1 MKRIAIVGGGISG
14 LAAAYELEKARKSGA
29 AIDWQLY
36 EASDRFG
43 GIVETVRQDG
53 FVLEQGPDAWVTEKP
68 WARELA
74 IELRLEAE
82 LIFSNDA
89 TRKTYILIDGRLQPI
104 PDRMRMMVPEDLAA
118 LEDSPLFSDSARK
131 AYAAELTRAD
141 ELRAS
146 ALAEDE
152 SVAAFVQRHFGEEV
166 LAKIAAPLLSGVFGG
181 DVAKLSVRA
190 VMPAFV
196 AMERE
201 YGSLIAGL
209 QAKAKMSSP
218 QPIFTSLRNGMGS
231 LIEALLSHLPAER
244 LHLNRSALSL
254 KRERNLWCLRTST
267 PAEKG
272 RLGKSKKHFNH
283 ILLATPGDVTRN
295 LLAPLDPAAAALIPN
310 DASSAILAAF
320 AFPDATFTLPQGFG
334 FLVPTAQNTESKTP
348 LLAATFVMQ
357 KFPHRAPENAQIL
370 RAFFGGSS
378 ADHFADASDETIA
391 QAALT
396 QLQGILG
403 PLPTPAITT
412 VRRWPRSLPQYEVGH
427 LERIAELDRRIDTLG
442 SLTLLGNA
450 YHGVGLPDLIRDS
463 RAAAKSLASK

>member
-29 AIDWQLY
+29 DIDWQLY

-74 IELRLEAE
+74 IELGLEAE

-89 TRKTYILIDGRLQPI
+89 TRKTYILLDGELQPI
-104 PDRMRMMVPEDLAA
+104 PDRMRMMVPEDLAT
-118 LEDSPLFSDSARK
+118 LEGSPLFSDSARK
-131 AYAAELTRAD
+131 AYAAELTRAE

-146 ALAEDE
+146 APVEDE
-152 SVAAFVQRHFGEEV
+152 SVAAFVQRHFGDEV

-181 DVAKLSVRA
+181 DVARLSVRA

-201 YGSLIAGL
+201 YGSLIAAL
-209 QAKAKMSSP
+209 QVKAKTSSA
-218 QPIFTSLRNGMGS
+218 QPIFTSLRNGLGS
-231 LIEALLSHLPAER
+231 LIEALLAHLPGDR
-244 LHLNRSALSL
+244 LHINRSALSL

-267 PAEKG
+267 PGEKG
-272 RLGKSKKHFNH
+272 RIGKSKRHFNH
-283 ILLATPGDVTRN
+283 VLLATPGDATRD
-295 LLAPLDPAAAALIPN
+295 LLASLDPAAAALIPT

-320 AFPDATFTLPQGFG
+320 VFRDAAFTLPQGFG
-334 FLVPTAQNTESKTP
+334 FLVPPIQNPESKTP
-348 LLAATFVMQ
+348 LLAATFVTQ

-378 ADHFADASDETIA
+378 ADHLADASDETIA
-391 QAALT
+391 QAALD
-396 QLQGILG
+396 QFQGILG
-403 PLPTPAITT
+403 SLPMPAITT

-427 LERIAELDRRIDTLG
+427 LERIAELDRRIASLG
-442 SLTLLGNA
+442 GLTLLGNA
-450 YHGVGLPDLIRDS
+450 YRGVGLPDLIRDS